1 MTTENLIWLTIAA
14 VVVFVIG
21 FRHGF
26 ETPDDEEKK

>member
-26 ETPDDEEKK
+26 ETEDEEKE